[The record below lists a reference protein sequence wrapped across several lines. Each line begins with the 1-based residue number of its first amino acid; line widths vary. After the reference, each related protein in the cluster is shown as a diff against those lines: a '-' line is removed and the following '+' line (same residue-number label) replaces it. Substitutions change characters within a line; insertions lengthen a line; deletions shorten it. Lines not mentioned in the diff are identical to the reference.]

1 MTTIATPSD
10 NLASAPNT
18 AETVD
23 VRAERPA
30 AIIEDA
36 YGFIAGARGVPS
48 LTDQTRTEQSMIEDP
63 AVVLRQVPLFAE
75 LPAEELTQLAALLRR
90 RTFRRGEVIFHRGD
104 PAGALHILS
113 SGRVKVSRP
122 SEDGNETVLDLLGEG
137 ACFGELAALDGG
149 LRSATVTAVEQTET
163 QTLLREDVVNLARTS
178 PDLAMAL
185 VRILAD
191 RLRRT
196 DDWLDDA
203 NFADLDT
210 RMANRLLELA
220 ETHGQET
227 ADGILVQFPLT
238 QSDLAGMLGATRARV
253 NRMLG
258 IYQDAG
264 LLRLGSGT
272 FTILDLPGIEDRAA
286 R

>member
-1 MTTIATPSD
+1 MKQTTTMSDDPIA
-10 NLASAPNT
+10 
-18 AETVD
+18 
-23 VRAERPA
+23 
-30 AIIEDA
+30 
-36 YGFIAGARGVPS
+36 
-48 LTDQTRTEQSMIEDP
+48 M
-63 AVVLRQVPLFAE
+63 LRQVTLFAE
-75 LPAEELTQLAALLRR
+75 LPEEELTRLAAMLRR

-104 PAGALHILS
+104 PAGAMHILS

-122 SEDGNETVLDLLGEG
+122 SEDGNETVLALLGAG
-137 ACFGELAALDGG
+137 ACFGEMAALDGG
-149 LRSATVTAVEQTET
+149 LRTATITAVEQTET
-163 QTLLREDVVNLARTS
+163 QMLLREDVLSFARTS

-185 VRILAD
+185 VHTLTD

-203 NFADLDT
+203 YFADLDT
-210 RMANRLLELA
+210 RLANRLLELA
-220 ETHGQET
+220 EAHGEET
-227 ADGILVQFPLT
+227 NDGIVVNFPLT

-264 LLRLGSGT
+264 LLRLGTGA
-272 FTILDLPGIEDRAA
+272 FTILDREGIEDRAA

>member
-1 MTTIATPSD
+1 MTTNATRLD
-10 NLASAPNT
+10 DHIDAPNAT
-18 AETVD
+18 EAID
-23 VRAERPA
+23 VRAGQSA

-36 YGFIAGARGVPS
+36 HGFIARGRSVPVPA
-48 LTDQTRTEQSMIEDP
+48 DQAQTEQSMVEDP
-63 AVVLRQVPLFAE
+63 AAILRQAPLFAE
-75 LPAEELTQLAALLRR
+75 LPAEELRQLAALLRR

-104 PAGALHILS
+104 PAGAMHILS

-163 QTLLREDVVNLARTS
+163 QMLLREDVVNLARSS

-185 VRILAD
+185 VHILVS

-227 ADGILVQFPLT
+227 ADGILVPFPLT

-272 FTILDLPGIEDRAA
+272 FTIVDMQGVEDRAA

>member
-1 MTTIATPSD
+1 MADDP
-10 NLASAPNT
+10 
-18 AETVD
+18 TV
-23 VRAERPA
+23 
-30 AIIEDA
+30 
-36 YGFIAGARGVPS
+36 
-48 LTDQTRTEQSMIEDP
+48 M
-63 AVVLRQVPLFAE
+63 LRQVPLFSE
-75 LPAEELTQLAALLRR
+75 LPAVELIRLAAMMRR

-104 PAGALHILS
+104 PAGALHIVS
-113 SGRVKVSRP
+113 VGRVKVSRP

-137 ACFGELAALDGG
+137 ACFGELSALDGG

-163 QTLLREDVVNLARTS
+163 QMLLREDVVNLARSS
-178 PDLAMAL
+178 PDLAMAM
-185 VRILAD
+185 VRILAE
-191 RLRRT
+191 RIRRT

-203 NFADLDT
+203 YFADLDT
-210 RMANRLLELA
+210 RLANRLLELA
-220 ETHGQET
+220 EAHGQES

-264 LLRLGSGT
+264 LLRLGTGT
-272 FTILDLPGIEDRAA
+272 FTILDMQGIEDRAA

>member
-1 MTTIATPSD
+1 MTIAVPPVEMNVQS
-10 NLASAPNT
+10 LRQT
-18 AETVD
+18 AM
-23 VRAERPA
+23 
-30 AIIEDA
+30 IEDA
-36 YGFIAGARGVPS
+36 QGFVAGARGIARP
-48 LTDQTRTEQSMIEDP
+48 THQAPTAQSMNDDP
-63 AVVLRQVPLFAE
+63 IAVLRQVPLFAE
-75 LPAEELTQLAALLRR
+75 LPDEELTRLASMLRR

-104 PAGALHILS
+104 PAGALHIVS
-113 SGRVKVSRP
+113 AGRVKVSRP
-122 SEDGNETVLDLLGEG
+122 SEDGNETVLALMGAG

-163 QTLLREDVVNLARTS
+163 RMLLRDDVVNLARSS

-185 VRILAD
+185 VRTLAD
-191 RLRRT
+191 RIRRT

-203 NFADLDT
+203 YFADLDT
-210 RMANRLLELA
+210 RLANRLLELA
-220 ETHGQET
+220 EAHGQET
-227 ADGILVQFPLT
+227 ADGVVVHFPLT

-272 FTILDLPGIEDRAA
+272 FTILDVDGVEDRAA